1 MNALLAESEAISVDS
16 SSQHA
21 DSFCCATPDD
31 AIQEVQRY
39 GFRIGQLGFLFPENC
54 TGEIVI
60 DPEICRIPHTQIW
73 MSGVMMLRGSL
84 IPIFDLHG
92 LFLDMPI
99 ELHKPMILIL
109 DQGKQALGFV
119 LKDPPQWLMGLIEVP
134 AATVPIPDMVAAQV
148 SKTYRRNGTSWLAF
162 DKTDFFTF
170 LAESA
175 KSC

>member
-1 MNALLAESEAISVDS
+1 MNALLAESEDIPVDS

-21 DSFCCATPDD
+21 DSFCYATPDD
-31 AIQEVQRY
+31 AIQEMQRY

-54 TGEIVI
+54 AGEIVI

-73 MSGVMMLRGSL
+73 MSGVMMLRGS
-84 IPIFDLHG
+84 

-119 LKDPPQWLMGLIEVP
+119 LKDPPQWLTGLIEVP

-148 SKTYRRNGTSWLAF
+148 SKTYRQNGTSWLAF